1 MTKFYS
7 QELTFKEIQER
18 CAGAWYFGKEKS
30 AIPYEKLT
38 FKDADELRKLR
49 GTAIVRVNTLG
60 LVDGVGNPLDDY
72 SGMTIVD
79 YEKLLSPSTKIV
91 VVFEKKEVIENYIEE
106 QFDTL
111 YRQFPVLVKEEGVL

>member
-1 MTKFYS
+1 MTRLYS
-7 QELTFKEIQER
+7 QELTFQELQER
-18 CAGAWYFGKEKS
+18 CAGVWYFGKEKS
-30 AIPYEKLT
+30 AKPYEKVT

-60 LVDGVGNPLDDY
+60 LVDGVGNSLDDY

-79 YEKLLSPSTKIV
+79 YEKPLALATKIM
-91 VVFEKKEVIENYIEE
+91 VVFEKKEVIEDYIEE
-106 QFDTL
+106 RFDTL